1 MKNTKWK
8 YLGEAILF
16 AIQLIAIFAIIGV
29 LLVGPIILA
38 FNFNNPH
45 YFGIIYA
52 FYGLVIVVAIIY
64 SHIARGEYVE
74 EAYTEGERIHRLIS
88 KYEAKGMRVVDHR
101 MFGYKARVYYN
112 KETNT
117 ITLT

>member
-1 MKNTKWK
+1 MKNTNWK

-16 AIQLIAIFAIIGV
+16 AIQLVVTIAIGLALIFAPMIFLGM
-29 LLVGPIILA
+29 
-38 FNFNNPH
+38 NFWIV
-45 YFGIIYA
+45 YV
-52 FYGLVIVVAIIY
+52 FYGFVVVVAIIY
-64 SHIARGEYVE
+64 SYIARGEYVE
-74 EAYTEGERIHRLIS
+74 EAYTEGERIYKLIS
-88 KYEAKGMRVVDHR
+88 YYENKGMRVVDHR